1 MLEPEQNR
9 RRDAVQAGV
18 RTGSCRGRT
27 VPERS
32 RGPGPH
38 DHPAEHSR
46 DSAHRTATRGTSS
59 WVLLHGTPLTPAV
72 WRDTARL
79 LSDQPVLV
87 PDCTRVPVTHAQGT
101 LAARLAA
108 AIGDKTVD
116 VVGHSFGGQIAIDLA
131 LLRPQQVRSLT
142 ILCSRDTP
150 FPAFAQTAEAV
161 RAGDPPSVEAS
172 LNRWFTAEELRA
184 ERPAIRQARSE
195 LESASRAH
203 WAGALD
209 AIATFDRSSRSTEL
223 TMPVALMAAG
233 GDAVSTPTVME
244 ELSTRISRA
253 SFALHAAWMHMSPF
267 VDPSR
272 LATLLR
278 ETRDAALA

>member
-1 MLEPEQNR
+1 M
-9 RRDAVQAGV
+9 
-18 RTGSCRGRT
+18 
-27 VPERS
+27 
-32 RGPGPH
+32 
-38 DHPAEHSR
+38 
-46 DSAHRTATRGTSS
+46 
-59 WVLLHGTPLTPAV
+59 
-72 WRDTARL
+72 
-79 LSDQPVLV
+79 
-87 PDCTRVPVTHAQGT
+87 
-101 LAARLAA
+101 
-108 AIGDKTVD
+108 TVD
-116 VVGHSFGGQIAIDLA
+116 VVGHSFGGQIALDLA

-172 LNRWFTAEELRA
+172 LHRWFAVEEIRA
-184 ERPAIRQARSE
+184 ESPAVRQARSE
-195 LESASRAH
+195 LERASRAD
-203 WAGALD
+203 WAAALD

-233 GDAVSTPTVME
+233 GDAVSTPAVME

-253 SFALHAAWMHMSPF
+253 TFALHAAWMHMSPF

-278 ETRDAALA
+278 DARDAALA

>member
-1 MLEPEQNR
+1 MGALSRE
-9 RRDAVQAGV
+9 G
-18 RTGSCRGRT
+18 T
-27 VPERS
+27 VPGRS
-32 RGPGPH
+32 RGPAPRE
-38 DHPAEHSR
+38 HPTERGR
-46 DSAHRTATRGTSS
+46 DSAQRTAIRGTSS

-72 WRDTARL
+72 WRDTARR

-87 PDCTRVPVTHAQGT
+87 PDYTQVPVTDAQAT

-116 VVGHSFGGQIAIDLA
+116 VVGHSFGGQIALDLA

-161 RAGDPPSVEAS
+161 RAGDPPSVDAS
-172 LNRWFTAEELRA
+172 LNRWFAAEEILA
-184 ERPAIRQARSE
+184 DSLAVRQARSE
-195 LESASRAH
+195 LERASRAD
-203 WAGALD
+203 WAAALD

-233 GDAVSTPTVME
+233 GDAVATPTVME

-253 SFALHAAWMHMSPF
+253 TFSLHAAWMHMSPF

-272 LATLLR
+272 LAALLR
-278 ETRDAALA
+278 DARDAALT